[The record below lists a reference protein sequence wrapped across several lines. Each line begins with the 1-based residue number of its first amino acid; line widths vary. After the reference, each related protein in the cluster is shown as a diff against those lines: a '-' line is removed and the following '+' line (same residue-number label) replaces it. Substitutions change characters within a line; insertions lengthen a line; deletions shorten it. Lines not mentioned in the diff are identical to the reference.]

1 MQIYR
6 GAYIGGVD
14 FELFLS
20 TPFHLLRS
28 ISLNALS
35 AQNDFETRKIHN
47 PIRRPMV
54 SKEESLSFVLSMKEG
69 DFSTNKWTPHNNID

>member
-54 SKEESLSFVLSMKEG
+54 SFVLSMKEG
-69 DFSTNKWTPHNNID
+69 DFSTNKWTPYNNID